1 MVPHLETLPPDL
13 QMLHKYASRMTF
25 QEQINVHI
33 DIGIDGQTTHI
44 YIGREEIFQL
54 LAQEQLGVCHIM
66 TYMSLWYRRCQ
77 TLGLVNMFGFLC
89 PSGISPVAKFKKGDV
104 NKAMEHRMDRS
115 RYIASVFNR
124 SATKGRI
131 FLAPYNVGRH
141 WILCVIDP
149 YNSIVYFMDPLH
161 NDKNKG
167 TGNGVCEDLRTL
179 IETAILLFQSE
190 KEMQKKIKINTKWL
204 QVQ

>member
-1 MVPHLETLPPDL
+1 MVPHPETLPPDL

-54 LAQEQLGVCHIM
+54 LAQEQLGVVVS
-66 TYMSLWYRRCQ
+66 SLPNSWII
-77 TLGLVNMFGFLC
+77 NMFGFLC

-179 IETAILLFQSE
+179 IET
-190 KEMQKKIKINTKWL
+190 
-204 QVQ
+204 

>member
-1 MVPHLETLPPDL
+1 MVPHPETLPPDL

-66 TYMSLWYRRCQ
+66 TYMSLWYCRCQ

-115 RYIASVFNR
+115 RYIAMSLTDQQQKEE
-124 SATKGRI
+124 SSLHHTM
-131 FLAPYNVGRH
+131 RH

-167 TGNGVCEDLRTL
+167 TRNGVCEDLRTL